1 VAFQWTSFVYAIIAF
16 ALLYFLLNRY
26 AFGPLFGV
34 MEKRRQLIAQQ
45 IESAEQN
52 RKQAEQHLEEQKR
65 ALQEARQEAHDIIE
79 QAKRTG
85 ARQAEEIVQAA
96 RAEADRLRE
105 QAMRDIESEK
115 NKALSAIKSQVSG
128 LSVLIASKII
138 EKQIDEQSHKEL
150 VEQYLQEVGNR
161 K

>member
-1 VAFQWTSFVYAIIAF
+1 VAFYWPSFLYAIIAF

-26 AFGPLFGV
+26 AFGPLFSV
-34 MEKRRQLIAQQ
+34 MEKRRQMIAEQ
-45 IESAEQN
+45 IENAEQS
-52 RKQAEQHLEEQKR
+52 RKQAEQHLEEQKQ
-65 ALQEARQEAHDIIE
+65 ALQEARREAYDIIE
-79 QAKRTG
+79 QAKRAGT
-85 ARQAEEIVQAA
+85 RQAEEIVQAA
-96 RAEADRLRE
+96 REEADRLRE

>member
-1 VAFQWTSFVYAIIAF
+1 MAFNWPSFLYAIIAF

-34 MEKRRQLIAQQ
+34 MEKRRQMIAEQ
-45 IESAEQN
+45 IENAEQS

-65 ALQEARQEAHDIIE
+65 ALQEARREAYDIIE

-85 ARQAEEIVQAA
+85 MRQAEEIVQAA
-96 RAEADRLRE
+96 REEANRLRE

-115 NKALSAIKSQVSG
+115 NKALSELKSQVSG

-150 VEQYLQEVGNR
+150 VEQYLQEVGN
-161 K
+161 KP

>member
-1 VAFQWTSFVYAIIAF
+1 MAFYWPSFLYAIIAF

-26 AFGPLFGV
+26 AFGPLFSV
-34 MEKRRQLIAQQ
+34 MEKRRQMIAEQ
-45 IESAEQN
+45 IENAEQS
-52 RKQAEQHLEEQKR
+52 RKQAEQHLEEQKQ
-65 ALQEARQEAHDIIE
+65 ALQEARREAYDIIE
-79 QAKRTG
+79 QAKRAGT
-85 ARQAEEIVQAA
+85 RQAEEIVQAA
-96 RAEADRLRE
+96 REEADRLRE

>member
-1 VAFQWTSFVYAIIAF
+1 MAFQWTSFVYAIIAF